1 MMRRYKVSGVI
12 VLLAFIS
19 VFCLSSCKTK
29 TYEIHEVGKTITG
42 ADPTASIYQIEAYVY
57 NIYIGLTGRKPTQSE
72 FYAARQALINSQANR
87 VARGSFI
94 RQVVYM
100 DEFYYNLY
108 NLMRKDLMEDA
119 DTSEIREEY
128 QDAVARSID
137 TTYQSAW
144 PKYAE
149 MKKQYEDIINIP
161 NDLKATNIG
170 MTGLYRRGTDND
182 IYDQINMGSE
192 NFVVS
197 CFTFY
202 LGRYP
207 TLEEL
212 DQSKKMVDSRQAV
225 LFLQNGANKQ
235 DFMNIFFSSPHY
247 KEGVIRRLFKRFLYR
262 DPSAAELE
270 RYLVNLA
277 EDKAYQE
284 LFVAL
289 FSSDEYYRQQ

>member
-1 MMRRYKVSGVI
+1 MKKLLKASTILYLFLSGTAI
-12 VLLAFIS
+12 FLG
-19 VFCLSSCKTK
+19 SCKTK
-29 TYEIHEVGKTITG
+29 TYEVVEVTKTLTG
-42 ADPTASIYQIEAYVY
+42 ADPTASIFQIEAYVY

-72 FYAARQALINSQANR
+72 FYAARQSLISSQASR
-87 VARGSFI
+87 VARTSFV
-94 RQVVYM
+94 RQIVYM

-108 NLMRKDLMEDA
+108 NLMRKDLLEDT
-119 DTSEIREEY
+119 DTSEIRYEY
-128 QDAVARSID
+128 SVALSRLSD
-137 TTYQSAW
+137 TVYQSAW
-144 PKYAE
+144 PKYME
-149 MKKQYEDIINIP
+149 MKKQYEDIMNIP
-161 NDLKATNIG
+161 GDLKTASIG
-170 MTGLYRRGTDND
+170 MSGLYRRGTDND

-212 DQSKKMVDSRQAV
+212 EQGKKMVDSRQAV

-235 DFMNIFFSSPHY
+235 DFLNIFFNSPHY

-262 DPSAAELE
+262 EPNAAELE

-289 FSSDEYYRQQ
+289 FSSEEYYRQQ